1 MASSCFSDG
10 VRLHRRQFRLYH
22 PFSLKC
28 AIIAHFSCA
37 TMGIAP
43 CYFRTLYTN
52 FLPLKFHVRGIQ
64 PCFFRGLIPPTDM
77 AHGIYPCYFRALYT
91 QHRHI
96 QFPKDAGITSHV
108 IDQPTEY
115 SCFHD
120 DHASPQALIPV
131 IPSVLIFYFGGE
143 SGIRTHGCFRIA
155 GFQDRCLQ
163 PLGHLSVFPAAG
175 SAYGGVIV
183 FTRLRPQ

>member
-1 MASSCFSDG
+1 MGSSCFYDG
-10 VRLHRRQFRLYH
+10 VRRICQCAMRWYSTLFFLGGVYRHSNSTCGILWYSTLLFLGGVYPAQV
-22 PFSLKC
+22 FSSPKVLVV
-28 AIIAHFSCA
+28 ASD
-37 TMGIAP
+37 T
-43 CYFRTLYTN
+43 T
-52 FLPLKFHVRGIQ
+52 
-64 PCFFRGLIPPTDM
+64 
-77 AHGIYPCYFRALYT
+77 T
-91 QHRHI
+91 QL
-96 QFPKDAGITSHV
+96 
-108 IDQPTEY
+108 TEY
-115 SCFHD
+115 SCFRD

-131 IPSVLIFYFGGE
+131 IPSVLVFFGGE